1 MRSVRIYININYRVL
16 AIIGDINIKANIL
29 LMLISLLSL
38 TSCYASGNL
47 GVVQK
52 INSADMIVEGIG
64 NVIRNATD

>member
-1 MRSVRIYININYRVL
+1 MF
-16 AIIGDINIKANIL
+16 KAKIL
-29 LMLISLLSL
+29 LMLISLLIL